1 MTAAGGRGTGPVDR
15 IRRPHLCGT
24 PPHAD
29 HLRRPASPRRLP
41 TTSVATHP
49 DRMPP
54 ASRGVECRR
63 SRLPALRSRLPA
75 VQHRRNGIGRPHPR
89 WARSCRTDG
98 FTVAR
103 TGDTRMAVTNGGY
116 SVRAAGWG
124 MYIRA
129 RALGIPGYAGGHA
142 AAPDI
147 YLRRARRRDGTARA
161 PRAVQ
166 RDGSP
171 VDLGATPVIDI
182 HVARRGRRRWRRT
195 GRLPELPPI
204 GPGSGRGTGTHPARV
219 VPPSAAR
226 SSVRAVG
233 DERGGTSCR

>member
-1 MTAAGGRGTGPVDR
+1 MPKV
-15 IRRPHLCGT
+15 
-24 PPHAD
+24 
-29 HLRRPASPRRLP
+29 
-41 TTSVATHP
+41 
-49 DRMPP
+49 PP
-54 ASRGVECRR
+54 ACPSVPSARGSASQERDWP
-63 SRLPALRSRLPA
+63 SS
-75 VQHRRNGIGRPHPR
+75 PR

-124 MYIRA
+124 MYVRA

-195 GRLPELPPI
+195 GRLPELPLRSDQ
-204 GPGSGRGTGTHPARV
+204 GPGVEPVLIPLGV